1 MRFALEDEE
10 IQARDTLRKLLASLS
25 HDSEEALARLHAFGA
40 FDPALVT
47 VTFEEVGYAGLTV
60 PIEFDAEQATIA
72 AAAQLVGLGQRMLD
86 MTVDYVK
93 QREQFGVPIG
103 SFQAVKHQLAD
114 ALKEVAFARPAVW
127 RASWSLAACAPTAV
141 RDVSMAKAM
150 ASDAAS
156 FVARRAL
163 QCHGAIGYT
172 VEYELHRFLKQ
183 TWVLAR
189 SFGDAA
195 WHRDRIAKELHI

>member
-1 MRFALEDEE
+1 MRFELDEL
-10 IQARDTLRKLLASLS
+10 QVDARDTLRKIVLE
-25 HDSEEALARLHAFGA
+25 DDALERLDEFGA
-40 FDPALVT
+40 FDPALQV
-47 VTFEEVGYAGLTV
+47 VTFEVIGYVALVV
-60 PIEFDAEQATIA
+60 PEDRYGDQPALA

-114 ALKEVAFARPAVW
+114 ALKELAFARPAVW
-127 RASWSLAACAPTAV
+127 RAASTLEP

-150 ASDAAS
+150 ASDAAA

-172 VEYELHRFLKQ
+172 VEYDLHRFLKQ

>member
-1 MRFALEDEE
+1 MRFALADEE
-10 IQARDTLRKLLASLS
+10 IEARDTLRKMLASASL
-25 HDSEEALARLHAFGA
+25 DSDEALARLHDFGA
-40 FDPALVT
+40 FDPALVA
-47 VTFEEVGYAGLTV
+47 VTFEEVGYAGITV
-60 PIEFDAEQATIA
+60 PIEFDRELATVA

-114 ALKEVAFARPAVW
+114 SLKELAFARPPVW
-127 RASWSLAACAPTAV
+127 RAASTHNP

-172 VEYELHRFLKQ
+172 VEYELSRFLKQ

>member
-1 MRFALEDEE
+1 MP
-10 IQARDTLRKLLASLS
+10 
-25 HDSEEALARLHAFGA
+25 HDSDDVLLRLDEFGA
-40 FDPALVT
+40 FDPVLLV
-47 VTFEEVGYAGLTV
+47 VTFEEIGYAGITL
-60 PIEFDAEQATIA
+60 PIVEREHGNESDRASLAG
-72 AAAQLVGLGQRMLD
+72 AAQLVGLGQRMLD
-86 MTVDYVK
+86 MTVEYVK
-93 QREQFGVPIG
+93 QRQQFGVPIG

-114 ALKEVAFARPAVW
+114 SLKELAFARPAVW
-127 RASWSLAACAPTAV
+127 RAASTFEP

-195 WHRDRIAKELHI
+195 WHRERIAKELHI

>member
-1 MRFALEDEE
+1 MRFGLEDEE
-10 IQARDTLRKLLASLS
+10 IEAGETLRKLLASVP
-25 HDSEEALARLHAFGA
+25 HDSDEVLGRLDEFGA
-40 FDPALVT
+40 FDLALVA
-47 VTFEEVGYAGLTV
+47 VAFEEIGYAGITIPV
-60 PIEFDAEQATIA
+60 IEREFGDESDHAALA

-86 MTVDYVK
+86 MTVDYV
-93 QREQFGVPIG
+93 RERRQFGVPIG

-114 ALKEVAFARPAVW
+114 SLKELAFARPAVW
-127 RASWSLAACAPTAV
+127 RAAASLEP
-141 RDVSMAKAM
+141 RDISMAKAM

-172 VEYELHRFLKQ
+172 VEYDLHRYLKL

>member
-1 MRFALEDEE
+1 MRFELDELQLDARETIRKIVVDDDALDRLDE
-10 IQARDTLRKLLASLS
+10 
-25 HDSEEALARLHAFGA
+25 FGA
-40 FDPALVT
+40 FESTLVA
-47 VTFEEVGYAGLTV
+47 VTFEAVGYAGLV
-60 PIEFDAEQATIA
+60 MPEDRYGDHPPLA

-93 QREQFGVPIG
+93 DRQQFGVPVG
-103 SFQAVKHQLAD
+103 SFQAVKHHLAD
-114 ALKEVAFARPAVW
+114 ALKELAFARPPVW
-127 RASWSLAACAPTAV
+127 RAAATLEP
-141 RDVSMAKAM
+141 RDISMAKAM

-156 FVARRAL
+156 FVGRQAL

-172 VEYELHRFLKQ
+172 VEYDLHRFLKQ

-195 WHRDRIAKELHI
+195 WHRDRIAKELYI

>member
-1 MRFALEDEE
+1 VRFALAPEHIE
-10 IQARDTLRKLLASLS
+10 ARDTLRKLLASVP
-25 HDSEEALARLHAFGA
+25 HDSDDVLRRLDDFGA
-40 FDPALVT
+40 FDAGLVA
-47 VTFEEVGYAGLTV
+47 VTFEEIGYAGVTI
-60 PIEFDAEQATIA
+60 PIVERAGGTDPDRASLA

-86 MTVDYVK
+86 MTVDYV
-93 QREQFGVPIG
+93 RERHQFGVPVG

-114 ALKEVAFARPAVW
+114 GLKELAFARPAVW
-127 RASWSLAACAPTAV
+127 RAALTIEPL
-141 RDVSMAKAM
+141 DVSMAKAM

-172 VEYELHRFLKQ
+172 VEYELHRYLKQ

-195 WHRDRIAKELHI
+195 WHRDRIAKELQI

>member
-1 MRFALEDEE
+1 MRFALADEE
-10 IQARDTLRKLLASLS
+10 IEARDTLRKILAAE
-25 HDSEEALARLHAFGA
+25 HPDSDDVLRRLDEFGA
-40 FDPALVT
+40 FDPSLLV
-47 VTFEEVGYAGLTV
+47 VTFEEVGYAGISLPV
-60 PIEFDAEQATIA
+60 VEQRFGDDAELATLA

-103 SFQAVKHQLAD
+103 SFQAVKHHLAD
-114 ALKEVAFARPAVW
+114 ALKELAFARPAVW
-127 RASWSLAACAPTAV
+127 RAGATFAL
-141 RDVSMAKAM
+141 RDISMAKAM

-156 FVARRAL
+156 FAGRQAL

-172 VEYELHRFLKQ
+172 VEYELSRYLKQ

-195 WHRDRIAKELHI
+195 WHRERIAKELHI

>member
-1 MRFALEDEE
+1 MRFELDELQLE
-10 IQARDTLRKLLASLS
+10 ARDTIRKIAQE
-25 HDSEEALARLHAFGA
+25 DDALERLDEFGA
-40 FDPALVT
+40 FDPEHPAL
-47 VTFEEVGYAGLTV
+47 
-60 PIEFDAEQATIA
+60 A

-86 MTVDYVK
+86 MTVDYV
-93 QREQFGVPIG
+93 RERHQFGVPVG

-114 ALKEVAFARPAVW
+114 ALKELSFARPPVW
-127 RASWSLAACAPTAV
+127 RAAETIEP

-195 WHRDRIAKELHI
+195 WHRDRIAKELQI

>member
-1 MRFALEDEE
+1 MRFALTDEQIE
-10 IQARDTLRKLLASLS
+10 ARDTLRKLLASMP
-25 HDSEEALARLHAFGA
+25 HDSGDVLLRLDEFGA
-40 FDPALVT
+40 FDRALIA
-47 VTFEEVGYAGLTV
+47 VTFEEIGYAGISI
-60 PIEFDAEQATIA
+60 PIVEREHSDDSDRAALA

-86 MTVDYVK
+86 MTVEYVK
-93 QREQFGVPIG
+93 QRQQFGVPIG

-114 ALKEVAFARPAVW
+114 SLKEVAFARPAVW
-127 RASWSLAACAPTAV
+127 RAAWSLEP

>member
-1 MRFALEDEE
+1 MRFELDELQLDAQETIRKIVQEDDALDRLDE
-10 IQARDTLRKLLASLS
+10 
-25 HDSEEALARLHAFGA
+25 FGA
-40 FDPALVT
+40 FDPSLVA
-47 VTFEEVGYAGLTV
+47 VTFQEIGNAGVVV
-60 PIEFDAEQATIA
+60 PEDRYGEPPALA
-72 AAAQLVGLGQRMLD
+72 AAAQLLGLGHRMLVL
-86 MTVDYVK
+86 TVDYVK
-93 QREQFGVPIG
+93 ERKQFGVPVG

-114 ALKEVAFARPAVW
+114 SLKELAFARPAVW
-127 RASWSLAACAPTAV
+127 RAAATLEP

-172 VEYELHRFLKQ
+172 VEYELHRYLKQ

-189 SFGDAA
+189 AFGDAA
-195 WHRDRIAKELHI
+195 RHRDRIAKELKI

>member
-1 MRFALEDEE
+1 MRFELDELQAE
-10 IQARDTLRKLLASLS
+10 ARDTIRKIVQE
-25 HDSEEALARLHAFGA
+25 DDALERLDEFGA
-40 FDPALVT
+40 FDPALVA
-47 VTFEEVGYAGLTV
+47 VTFEEIGYAGVRV
-60 PIEFDAEQATIA
+60 PIDFDGERATLA

-93 QREQFGVPIG
+93 ERRQFGVPVG

-114 ALKEVAFARPAVW
+114 ALKELAFARPAVW
-127 RASWSLAACAPTAV
+127 RAASTLEP

>member
-1 MRFALEDEE
+1 MRFGLEDEE
-10 IQARDTLRKLLASLS
+10 IEARDTLRKVLAAVP
-25 HDSEEALARLHAFGA
+25 HDSEEPLARLHEFGA
-40 FDPALVT
+40 FDPALVA
-47 VTFEEVGYAGLTV
+47 VTFEEIGYAGLTV
-60 PIEFDAEQATIA
+60 PVEFENELATVA
-72 AAAQLVGLGQRMLD
+72 AAARLVGLGQRMLD

-114 ALKEVAFARPAVW
+114 SLKELAFARPAVW
-127 RASWSLAACAPTAV
+127 RAATTLNPC
-141 RDVSMAKAM
+141 DVSMAKAM

-195 WHRDRIAKELHI
+195 WHRERIAKELHI

>member
-1 MRFALEDEE
+1 MNFALTDE
-10 IQARDTLRKLLASLS
+10 QLDARDVLRKTLSSVS
-25 HDSEEALARLHAFGA
+25 HDSDEVLDRLDGFGA
-40 FDPALVT
+40 FDPFLVA
-47 VTFEEVGYAGLTV
+47 VTFEEIGYAGVTV
-60 PIEFDAEQATIA
+60 PNEFDSEHATVA

-127 RASWSLAACAPTAV
+127 RATWSLTSGAPTAV

>member
-1 MRFALEDEE
+1 MRFALTDEE
-10 IQARDTLRKLLASLS
+10 VEARDTLRKMLASVP
-25 HDSEEALARLHAFGA
+25 HASEEALARLHEFGA
-40 FDPALVT
+40 FDPALVA

-60 PIEFDAEQATIA
+60 PIEFGAEQATVA
-72 AAAQLVGLGQRMLD
+72 AAAQLIGLGQRMLD
-86 MTVDYVK
+86 MTVGYVK

-114 ALKEVAFARPAVW
+114 SLKELAFARPPVW
-127 RASWSLAACAPTAV
+127 RAASTLAPC
-141 RDVSMAKAM
+141 DVSMAKAM

-156 FVARRAL
+156 FVGRRAL

>member
-1 MRFALEDEE
+1 MRFALTDEAVE
-10 IQARDTLRKLLASLS
+10 ARDTLRKALASGRDAS
-25 HDSEEALARLHAFGA
+25 DVLAEFGA
-40 FDPALVT
+40 VEAIDLDPLFLAVIY
-47 VTFEEVGYAGLTV
+47 EEVGYAG
-60 PIEFDAEQATIA
+60 EQAPIDLDGERATLA

-86 MTVDYVK
+86 LTVDYVK
-93 QREQFGVPIG
+93 ERKQFGVPVG

-114 ALKEVAFARPAVW
+114 ALKELAFARPAVW
-127 RASWSLAACAPTAV
+127 RAARTLTP

-156 FVARRAL
+156 FTGRRAL

-172 VEYELHRFLKQ
+172 VEYELHRYLKQ

-189 SFGDAA
+189 SFGDSA
-195 WHRDRIAKELHI
+195 WHRDRIAKELDI

>member
-1 MRFALEDEE
+1 MRFAVPDEHVE
-10 IQARDTLRKLLASLS
+10 AGEALRKMLASVS
-25 HDSEEALARLHAFGA
+25 GDEARRRLDEFGA
-40 FDPALVT
+40 FDNELLV
-47 VTFEEVGYAGLTV
+47 VTWEEIGYAGLTV

-114 ALKEVAFARPAVW
+114 SLKELAFARPAVW
-127 RASWSLAACAPTAV
+127 RAAWTLEPCH
-141 RDVSMAKAM
+141 VSMAKAM

-156 FVARRAL
+156 FVGRRAL

>member
-1 MRFALEDEE
+1 MRFELDEL
-10 IQARDTLRKLLASLS
+10 QLDAQDTIRKLVQEDDAVR
-25 HDSEEALARLHAFGA
+25 RLDEFGA
-40 FDPALVT
+40 FDPSLVV
-47 VTFEEVGYAGLTV
+47 VTFHEIGYAGVSV
-60 PIEFDAEQATIA
+60 PDDRYGAEPALA
-72 AAAQLVGLGQRMLD
+72 AAAQLLGLGRRMLD

-93 QREQFGVPIG
+93 NRKQFGVPVG

-114 ALKEVAFARPAVW
+114 SHKELAFARPAVW
-127 RASWSLAACAPTAV
+127 RAGVTRTA
-141 RDVSMAKAM
+141 RDISMAKAM

-172 VEYELHRFLKQ
+172 VEYDLARYLKQ

-189 SFGDAA
+189 AHGDAA
-195 WHRDRIAKELHI
+195 WHRDRIAKELDI

>member
-1 MRFALEDEE
+1 MRFELDELQLE
-10 IQARDTLRKLLASLS
+10 ARDTIRKIAQE
-25 HDSEEALARLHAFGA
+25 DDALERLDEFGA
-40 FDPALVT
+40 FDPALVV
-47 VTFEEVGYAGLTV
+47 VTFEAIGYAGLVV
-60 PIEFDAEQATIA
+60 PEDRYGEHPALA

-86 MTVDYVK
+86 MTVDYV
-93 QREQFGVPIG
+93 RERHQFGVPVG

-114 ALKEVAFARPAVW
+114 ALKELAFARPPVW
-127 RASWSLAACAPTAV
+127 RAAETVKP

-195 WHRDRIAKELHI
+195 WHRDRIAKELQI

>member
-1 MRFALEDEE
+1 MRFALEGVEVE
-10 IQARDTLRKLLASLS
+10 AGETLRKLLESVP
-25 HDSEEALARLHAFGA
+25 HDSDDVLARLDEFGA
-40 FDPALVT
+40 FDLSLVA
-47 VTFEEVGYAGLTV
+47 VTFEEIGYAGITI
-60 PIEFDAEQATIA
+60 PIVEREFGGESDHASLA

-86 MTVDYVK
+86 MTVDYVR
-93 QREQFGVPIG
+93 QRQQFGVPIG

-114 ALKEVAFARPAVW
+114 SLKELTFARPAVW
-127 RASWSLAACAPTAV
+127 RAAASLEP
-141 RDVSMAKAM
+141 RDISMAKAM

-172 VEYELHRFLKQ
+172 VEYELHRYLKH

-189 SFGDAA
+189 SFGDAS

>member
-1 MRFALEDEE
+1 MRFALADEE
-10 IQARDTLRKLLASLS
+10 IEARDTLRKMLASVP
-25 HDSEEALARLHAFGA
+25 HDSEEALVRLHEFGA
-40 FDPALVT
+40 FDPALVA
-47 VTFEEVGYAGLTV
+47 VTFEEIGYAGVTV
-60 PIEFDAEQATIA
+60 PIEFSEELAMTA

-86 MTVDYVK
+86 MTVEYVK
-93 QREQFGVPIG
+93 ERHQFGVPIG

-114 ALKEVAFARPAVW
+114 SLKELAFARPAVW
-127 RASWSLAACAPTAV
+127 RAASTLQP

-156 FVARRAL
+156 FAARRAL

-172 VEYELHRFLKQ
+172 VEYDLHRFLKQ

>member
-1 MRFALEDEE
+1 MRFALDDDE
-10 IQARDTLRKLLASLS
+10 IDARDTLRKILAAENP
-25 HDSEEALARLHAFGA
+25 DSDEVLRRLDEFGA
-40 FDPALVT
+40 FDSALLA
-47 VTFEEVGYAGLTV
+47 VTFEEIGYAGISL
-60 PIEFDAEQATIA
+60 PIIEREFGSDPERAALA
-72 AAAQLVGLGQRMLD
+72 AAARLVGLGQRMLD
-86 MTVDYVK
+86 MTVEYVT

-114 ALKEVAFARPAVW
+114 SLKELAFARPAVW
-127 RASWSLAACAPTAV
+127 RAAASLEP
-141 RDVSMAKAM
+141 RDISMAKAM

-156 FVARRAL
+156 FIARRAL

-172 VEYELHRFLKQ
+172 VEYELSRYLKQ

>member
-1 MRFALEDEE
+1 MRFALADEE
-10 IQARDTLRKLLASLS
+10 VEARDTLRKVLASVS
-25 HDSEEALARLHAFGA
+25 PDSDDVLRRLDEFGA
-40 FDPALVT
+40 FDPALLA
-47 VTFEEVGYAGLTV
+47 VTFEEIGYAGVTL
-60 PIEFDAEQATIA
+60 PILERQFGDQPEHASLA
-72 AAAQLVGLGQRMLD
+72 AAAQLIGLGQRMLD
-86 MTVDYVK
+86 MTVDYV
-93 QREQFGVPIG
+93 RERRQFGVPIG

-114 ALKEVAFARPAVW
+114 SLKELAFARPAVW
-127 RASWSLAACAPTAV
+127 RAASTFEP
-141 RDVSMAKAM
+141 RDISMAKAM

-156 FVARRAL
+156 FVARRSL

-172 VEYELHRFLKQ
+172 VEYDLHRYLKH

>member
-1 MRFALEDEE
+1 MKFALTDEALE
-10 IQARDTLRKLLASLS
+10 ARDTLRKVLATGRDAGELLDEFGAADAIEHDPLLLA
-25 HDSEEALARLHAFGA
+25 
-40 FDPALVT
+40 VI
-47 VTFEEVGYAGLTV
+47 FEELGYAGESAS
-60 PIEFDAEQATIA
+60 IEFDDELAIVA
-72 AAAQLVGLGQRMLD
+72 AAAQLVGLGQHMLD

-114 ALKEVAFARPAVW
+114 SLKELAFARPAVW
-127 RASWSLAACAPTAV
+127 RAASTLEP

-183 TWVLAR
+183 TWILAR